1 MVVGATETLDE
12 PEETCQNK
20 PAGEPMELEIA
31 PYIMNPGSGMIA
43 ALAVAA
49 ARKYKTIFI
58 KQNRKRKNPYPCVLL
73 PGFRCKDRLASPSHL
88 DHHKHMNITLP
99 ESIEARLSPESTA
112 LHLAIG
118 LFVSEEATLG
128 QAAEVAGLSQAKFL
142 RELGKRRIPIHYGAE
157 ELSEDLRAVES
168 LVAR

>member
-1 MVVGATETLDE
+1 M
-12 PEETCQNK
+12 K
-20 PAGEPMELEIA
+20 
-31 PYIMNPGSGMIA
+31 
-43 ALAVAA
+43 
-49 ARKYKTIFI
+49 
-58 KQNRKRKNPYPCVLL
+58 
-73 PGFRCKDRLASPSHL
+73 
-88 DHHKHMNITLP
+88 ITLP

-128 QAAEVAGLSQAKFL
+128 QAAEVAGLPQAEFL